1 MCGWTGSY
9 RPLHVCSRID
19 RYRSPCVAVPVQC
32 HVSSLWALTA
42 DSNGLHGCGS
52 SFHCGGEGWRRHVQK
67 CCQTIYPML
76 WKAMLGMDCSISC
89 NPSVV
94 CLGRTYLA
102 IMVMCVHCA
111 LVGCVR
117 GFRHYKHLQLCGCR
131 SDAVK
136 LICCMGVH

>member
-1 MCGWTGSY
+1 MEETCAEVLSDY
-9 RPLHVCSRID
+9 LFHVM
-19 RYRSPCVAVPVQC
+19 
-32 HVSSLWALTA
+32 
-42 DSNGLHGCGS
+42 
-52 SFHCGGEGWRRHVQK
+52 E
-67 CCQTIYPML
+67 
-76 WKAMLGMDCSISC
+76 AMLGMDCSSSC
-89 NPSVV
+89 NPSIV

>member
-1 MCGWTGSY
+1 MAY
-9 RPLHVCSRID
+9 MV
-19 RYRSPCVAVPVQC
+19 V
-32 HVSSLWALTA
+32 
-42 DSNGLHGCGS
+42 GL
-52 SFHCGGEGWRRHVQK
+52 GGEGWRRHVQK

-76 WKAMLGMDCSISC
+76 WKAMLGMDCSSSC
-89 NPSVV
+89 NPSIV

-136 LICCMGVH
+136 LICCKGAH